1 MPVVKRYPNR
11 KLYDTE
17 ARQYITLD
25 GIADLIRQGREVQVV
40 DHATG
45 EDLTALTLSQIIF
58 EQEKKQRGF
67 LPQNVLTGLVQ
78 AGGHTLSSLR
88 RSLSSPL
95 DLARDVDEEIDRR
108 MQVLV
113 RRGELAAE
121 EASRLRDRLMGHGQP
136 FSAVDWPG
144 DEEIE
149 LVLARRGI
157 PSRDELQQLLNQLE
171 ELEARLDE
179 AAK

>member
-25 GIADLIRQGREVQVV
+25 GIADMIRQGREVQVV

-67 LPQNVLTGLVQ
+67 LPQNVLTSLVQ
-78 AGGHTLSSLR
+78 AGGHTLGSLR

-121 EASRLRDRLMGHGQP
+121 EASRLHDRLLDHGQP
-136 FSAVDWPG
+136 PSAAEWPD

-149 LVLARRGI
+149 RVLAQRGI
-157 PSRDELQQLLNQLE
+157 PTRDEFDQLLDQLR
-171 ELEARLDE
+171 ELEAKLDQVE
-179 AAK
+179 S